1 MKLLLFIIL
10 TFILINNIHKPVI
23 EGLTQ
28 KSAANAPFSGV
39 SADASNYVSDQDKFA
54 HLSEQ
59 MYAKSFK
66 IAKFG
71 TDLCKIKI
79 KEDDYKNFKVPAWC
93 YPRREKG
100 KPDTCER
107 YWKIV
112 DAA

>member
-10 TFILINNIHKPVI
+10 TFILINNIRKPVI
-23 EGLTQ
+23 EGLT
-28 KSAANAPFSGV
+28 KESAANAPFSGV
-39 SADASNYVSDQDKFA
+39 SADVGNYVSNQDKLA
-54 HLSEQ
+54 NLSEQ
-59 MYAKSFK
+59 MYAASFK

-79 KEDDYKNFKVPAWC
+79 KKDDYEDFKVPAWC

-107 YWKIV
+107 YWEIV